1 MLEEAEARDQLN
13 REYLATYHAY
23 THAEGEE
30 KDAQLARLRQIVLE
44 TARQSGFSDAI
55 PEQTLAYRLHASRAP
70 RRSMKVY
77 KVFTLSDDGH
87 PTALFISGTE
97 KLPLGV
103 WLDAQDTFHF
113 RAKNGKDYVP
123 STQNPFT
130 DGGKTGASIEIP
142 DDAVR
147 QELIARGFLPNGS
160 SAKRVTALAYRPGWH
175 AGTLP
180 FFPQGGK
187 RAPKDSPYPN
197 IHRYNQVVF
206 ECEVMADEDYTAAA
220 RAQEKA
226 QTKDGRLNL
235 ARADLQYLPKD
246 GFYYYATNPLTQ
258 NNPNLGAWV
267 ITGSI
272 KINRALTQE
281 ECDAILAEHGMEPQ
295 AWEQGTLDLSTLGY
309 TGDESE
315 AARKTLAPIT
325 YDDAGH
331 VIPLSDRFNAEIQDV
346 RYQERGD
353 RGETGLTEHLAL
365 RKKNEKALRASIG
378 DDGMQVYEEAKEILS
393 SGNEAVKNA
402 ASISAAVLATR
413 AKVWSEEQKKAGH
426 AVNATDYMKTIGLVS
441 DSKSFSDDEAQLM
454 QSALTAEQ
462 RLKADMATW
471 RNALDR
477 AWNAEKGGMLRVMD
491 TPLVFEFIGGKHLPL
506 MIAPKKLQEIKRK
519 HPGMSKAV
527 FYQLPKYLADPMFIF
542 KSDTVE
548 GRFVATLSLKD
559 KSNIHIV
566 VPILLDAK
574 SSRVDVNV
582 LNSVYGR
589 GDKSHTKDQL
599 SWFIH
604 NIQDGNTLY
613 INKKQAAKFYQ
624 SAGLQLPLEGKDFND
639 LFGSIIR
646 TEEDLV
652 KLKNKNPTFYQM
664 AGSHARTADFQ
675 ALQHAQNME
684 YAGKDADAIWK
695 ETGWTKGRDDKWRF
709 EIPDN
714 LDSIHLDAFRYADT
728 RSLRD
733 IYTNRTL
740 YAAYPNL
747 KYIQVKVFDLP
758 VDTRAATINHSV
770 ILLNRDKIDDKD
782 MPATLIHEI
791 QHIIQ
796 GREGFA
802 VGGSISTRADFMKD
816 EAVDTDMSDAA
827 FYRSLGGEQEA
838 RMTADRAKRFS
849 SQEQL
854 LKRYHKSVQEV
865 REAIPSLPAPQQKA
879 VNKFLSYPE
888 MMDDDDAM
896 STFSDYPARYP
907 DVFEAMVHVGC
918 AYQELTD
925 ARPRPIPHDSEAII
939 LFGGKPVEALS
950 ELQLEMAKHPVKP
963 SIQGKFSIDLQGKRK
978 IDLMETA
985 DETTFLHEMG
995 HVLYD
1000 DLCLLSRSGDE
1011 QADRDFKTVQK
1022 WAEWNPEQIK
1032 EYSDTPWS
1040 KEFMKRDAAIR
1051 FAIAH
1056 GDTEEESRLRTEW
1069 REERFARGFERY
1081 LQKGKAPTP
1090 ALSGV
1095 FARCKKLFMNAYHAF
1110 RSLGGS
1116 PAPAVE
1122 KVMARMLTP
1131 QKQDA
1136 PNQTSKKEAFR
1147 KACKPCF
1154 AEYQRRVN
1162 AIQHFEA
1169 PPKMKKSLPQNRF
1182 MQVMHD
1188 SFGKLSKEGK
1198 PIPYEYLA
1206 VKALYDAKVPKKQ
1219 IVACINKFAPN
1230 AAKDPA
1236 RKKVYG
1242 TIYADYLTK
1251 CVENSKSFQ
1260 AQKKAAKGR

>member
-267 ITGSI
+267 ITGSL

-281 ECDAILAEHGMEPQ
+281 ECDAILATHGMEPQ
-295 AWEQGTLDLSTLGY
+295 AWEQGTLDLSSLGY

-331 VIPLSDRFNAEIQDV
+331 VIPLSERFNAEIQDV

-353 RGETGLTEHLAL
+353 SKASGLTEHLAL
-365 RKKNEKALRASIG
+365 RKKNEQALRNSIG
-378 DDGMQVYEEAKEILS
+378 DDGMQVYRKAKHILS
-393 SGNEAVKNA
+393 NGNEAVKNA
-402 ASISAAVLATR
+402 AGISAAILATR
-413 AKVWSEEQKKAGH
+413 AKVWSEKRKKTGCKA
-426 AVNATDYMKTIGLVS
+426 NATDYLKRLRITP
-441 DSKSFSDDEAQLM
+441 DDIFYPDGNPLLHQALRDGIQL
-454 QSALTAEQ
+454 
-462 RLKADMATW
+462 D
-471 RNALDR
+471 
-477 AWNAEKGGMLRVMD
+477 EK
-491 TPLVFEFIGGKHLPL
+491 
-506 MIAPKKLQEIKRK
+506 
-519 HPGMSKAV
+519 
-527 FYQLPKYLADPMFIF
+527 
-542 KSDTVE
+542 
-548 GRFVATLSLKD
+548 
-559 KSNIHIV
+559 
-566 VPILLDAK
+566 VPILDIDSLNTVSQSEFKPLVWSISGQELILTRDFLALVGMPNADDDYGKNHIIYNK
-574 SSRVDVNV
+574 STKFMPKNMKLSKRVVENLYDVIPYT
-582 LNSVYGR
+582 SV
-589 GDKSHTKDQL
+589 
-599 SWFIH
+599 I
-604 NIQDGNTLY
+604 
-613 INKKQAAKFYQ
+613 
-624 SAGLQLPLEGKDFND
+624 
-639 LFGSIIR
+639 
-646 TEEDLV
+646 
-652 KLKNKNPTFYQM
+652 
-664 AGSHARTADFQ
+664 
-675 ALQHAQNME
+675 
-684 YAGKDADAIWK
+684 
-695 ETGWTKGRDDKWRF
+695 
-709 EIPDN
+709 EISP
-714 LDSIHLDAFRYADT
+714 
-728 RSLRD
+728 
-733 IYTNRTL
+733 NR
-740 YAAYPNL
+740 
-747 KYIQVKVFDLP
+747 KIKP
-758 VDTRAATINHSV
+758 VDNVPAQKRKAQERKNNVKEYYRLMIPIKHNENIETIIIHAENFGTE
-770 ILLNRDKIDDKD
+770 
-782 MPATLIHEI
+782 TL
-791 QHIIQ
+791 
-796 GREGFA
+796 
-802 VGGSISTRADFMKD
+802 
-816 EAVDTDMSDAA
+816 
-827 FYRSLGGEQEA
+827 
-838 RMTADRAKRFS
+838 FS
-849 SQEQL
+849 SQPVSIYQIEYANKTL
-854 LKRYHKSVQEV
+854 LSRCVPTSQKGVGIKAREGSVPITISIRDMLIGV
-865 REAIPSLPAPQQKA
+865 KGSDGKNYIP
-879 VNKFLSYPE
+879 
-888 MMDDDDAM
+888 
-896 STFSDYPARYP
+896 
-907 DVFEAMVHVGC
+907 
-918 AYQELTD
+918 
-925 ARPRPIPHDSEAII
+925 
-939 LFGGKPVEALS
+939 
-950 ELQLEMAKHPVKP
+950 
-963 SIQGKFSIDLQGKRK
+963 QGKFSINRFGKRK
-978 IDLMETA
+978 INLFETA
-985 DETTFLHEMG
+985 DETTFLHEFG
-995 HVLYD
+995 HTLYD
-1000 DLCLLSRSGDE
+1000 DLRSMAYKGDAE
-1011 QADRDFKTVQK
+1011 TDRDFETVQK
-1022 WAEWNPEQIK
+1022 WAEWNPEQAK
-1032 EYSDTPWS
+1032 EYEDSPW
-1040 KEFMKRDAAIR
+1040 KTEFKRRDEAIR
-1051 FAIAH
+1051 HAIAR
-1056 GDTEEESRLRTEW
+1056 GDVQEESRLRAEW

-1090 ALSGV
+1090 ALSGM